1 MNRQD
6 PPASTVPRIH
16 LASLGCAKNLVDSE
30 RLLARLATAGGLVG
44 APAEDADVII
54 VNTCGFIGPATAE
67 SMATIR
73 DVASYKRDGT
83 CQRLL
88 VMGCLVQRNAD
99 DLRAELPEVDGFF
112 ELDQHEAIVAACG
125 LEVGPEDGARL
136 LLTPHHT
143 AYLRVSDGCNNRCA
157 YCTIPL
163 IRGAFR
169 SRPASEILDEA
180 RQLVDLGVHELNV
193 IGQDTTSYGKDLR
206 GSIAIHELLER
217 LAEIPDLRWLRLL
230 YTHPAFFTNA
240 LIETYAS
247 TEALCPYVDVPLQ
260 HLNDE
265 ILERMGRRV
274 TQANCI
280 DLIDRLRERVPG
292 VAIRTTFIVGF
303 PGETQAQFDEL
314 VDLVERIRFDHLGV
328 FRYSNERDTPAAS
341 MPEQV
346 SERTKAKRQEA
357 LMLTQQKVVLAKNR
371 SMVGKVVEV
380 LIDRPSDEAGLWIG
394 RTRTQAPDV
403 DSVTIVHA
411 DRLTPGDFVKA
422 QIVDVAGYDLI
433 AQA

>member
-1 MNRQD
+1 MDEQD
-6 PPASTVPRIH
+6 QAAPRIH

-30 RLLARLATAGGLVG
+30 RLLARLATARGLVG
-44 APAEDADVII
+44 APAEEADVIV

-67 SMATIR
+67 SLATIR
-73 DVASYKRDGT
+73 DYATYKREGT
-83 CQRLL
+83 CRRLL
-88 VMGCLVQRNAD
+88 VMGCLVERSAD

-112 ELDQHEAIVAACG
+112 GLDQHEAIVAACG
-125 LEVGPEDGARL
+125 LEAGPEDGARL

-143 AYLRVSDGCNNRCA
+143 AYLRVSDGCDNRCA

-163 IRGAFR
+163 IRGPFR
-169 SRPASEILDEA
+169 SRPADDILAEA
-180 RQLVDLGVHELNV
+180 RQLVDLGVRELNL
-193 IGQDTTSYGKDLR
+193 IGQDTTSYGKDLTDPA
-206 GSIAIHELLER
+206 SIHALLER

-230 YTHPAFFTNA
+230 YTHPAFFTDA
-240 LIETYAS
+240 LIKAYAS
-247 TEALCPYVDVPLQ
+247 IDVLCPYVDIPLQ

-265 ILERMGRRV
+265 ILQRMGRRV
-274 TQANCI
+274 TQADCI
-280 DLIDRLRERVPG
+280 GLIDRLREHVPDI
-292 VAIRTTFIVGF
+292 AIRTTFIVGF

-328 FRYSNERDTPAAS
+328 FRYSNERGTPAAE

-346 SERTKAKRQEA
+346 SERMKTKRQKA
-357 LMLTQQKVVLAKNR
+357 LMLAQQEIAFARNR
-371 SMVGKVVEV
+371 SMLGKLVEV

-403 DSVTIVHA
+403 DSVTFVHGDEVA
-411 DRLTPGDFVKA
+411 AGDFVEA
-422 QIVDVAGYDLI
+422 QIIDVASYDLI